1 MPSPKDIKNVL
12 KTTQGTKAGK
22 AMDLEELLGTLPKGT
37 KAQQLEAELM
47 FKRLEEERAALTP
60 KAKPATTT
68 GNTAID
74 DAKKTLAKKKP
85 VLQKFDPKAELQ
97 RQALEAELEASAP
110 KKIVLS
116 TASSPNKKKQ
126 FIEDVYSQYASHP
139 FMPQQRVITEGEG
152 DAQKFAQFELKPG
165 FGKDEVEIDWISA
178 YPNRSGMGTKAIR
191 ELQQRAQDAGINLT
205 VYPWDKGN
213 VSQRALTAFYKKL
226 GFQNLPGKSKT
237 MVWRPEAA
245 ESVEAAAPAVIIPSK
260 ISNVEKAVR
269 ESRGEFGGKRVQ
281 RAADKIK
288 NLEDQYTEEAL
299 RRAFAGDNTNL
310 LMIGNPAEF
319 KNFAA
324 ELTAPYR
331 PGIEKY
337 LWEMSNKNTRPSEI
351 PLEARRQGNV
361 VWEGGATDVPFLE
374 LNQKEGKL
382 PFVSGHEGRHRNL
395 AMEELGYP
403 STLWRMMPRAA
414 LREDFPRRDPEE
426 YLNALIEHLG
436 TREPLVIP
444 EGKDWADAINLPELF
459 AEGGGVHMA
468 GGGKAL
474 KVLKGAD
481 KAADA
486 TQDIQSIVSAGKP
499 LTAAERQLVAEMA
512 ARQGEELVRL
522 RSADLGSVAT
532 KGKSKG
538 PSPKPARAKP
548 KTKAEISAIAE
559 RVAPQMTG
567 EFVRPDPKKSTN
579 PAGKSRK
586 QFDLE
591 QELEHDM
598 QRSREVPEAEIVD
611 LEPHMGS
618 VMLSLP
624 GDISISD
631 MDVFGVGGEG
641 LRMPSRQYGGP
652 RFGLAHPEEAGWA
665 SGLVPASGFQRRVTG
680 ASQQYGDVP
689 VLANFMAMGPEGLN
703 YAQHYADALLKST
716 RPEQMTQRNIDHFNK
731 MIRSGTAK
739 HDFPDFPGIENPD
752 AAYLYFAEN
761 PEARKH
767 YNSVMQLTDTTKALG
782 LPSGLNVRHAISTP
796 ELRDME
802 RGMTGYSLMQME
814 PGVMGLKPSAHPTY
828 SHDIPGQFLG
838 RTDVLMPYELTFPD
852 TVAGIR
858 ANPKQA
864 GSEFGTLQFSG
875 GKQIIDQQLLD
886 EIGEYRRRIK
896 ELTGK
901 KDGGVVHMAGGNEP
915 GESIGEMFKPKPLTI
930 PSPLTD
936 MVDAVRRQFGKEKR
950 SMSKPGAATD
960 VLLRGPVAFAA
971 GTPMDLIGMG
981 GEALDYLQTKIP
993 GLRKNASVMDQQ
1005 RSVVDKRQPEM
1016 GYAPKV
1022 QVSPQG
1028 MMPYGTEHFQEKLN
1042 QSGLTTGEERPL
1054 FELGSAIVAPGAAQK
1069 ALKYGKALAPTA
1081 ADMLETQLL
1090 RATDPMRMNI
1100 VPEGGTVGGKLKA
1113 PANEVGFYNPA
1124 EKAALNVQRKK
1135 GQGSA
1140 FVSDLKKTPGVNDER
1155 LAELGLG
1162 DLASRPNVTREEV
1175 LAAAEQNRIPLR
1187 EVVSRERDAAAI
1199 NKLEE
1204 EYESLAQQFEAV
1216 SGQGNPEEVMRISA
1230 AVDKNL
1236 AEQNRIKSLP
1246 EARFSPTTSPDY
1258 SLPGGQNYR
1267 EIRVAL
1273 PAVEKPQYFI
1283 AYKDG
1288 STMGAGFASK
1298 ADAEAELAD
1307 LFGSRPDLEIRQ
1319 GSGSRSMTARNEENF
1334 YNSTHHGDEPNVL
1347 FHLRVADHVD
1357 AEGKKGLLI
1366 DELQSD
1372 WHQKGRDK
1380 GYGNKLRFGY
1390 SIVEQEPG
1398 FFSLQKEGMSMPM
1411 AYGTKD
1417 HVMDRANYYNA
1428 FEKGVPDA
1436 PFKDN
1441 WYQLGIKRAIKE
1453 AADSGME
1460 RVYLTTGAR
1469 QADRYDLSKRV
1480 SYIDYR
1486 KSPVYNKYEL
1496 GIADIHGDA
1505 IDLPKAMYTAE
1516 ELPDIVG
1523 KEVADKIIKGEG
1535 ESGGG
1540 RKTLRGLDLKIGGEG
1555 MKQYYDKTYKNYLDK
1570 YAKQFGGKVGETK
1583 LRIGLQQDNWPSF
1596 RDWFELHYPNGVNG
1610 RFANDFWTQG
1620 GSNKYLREF
1629 RNTLEDELE
1638 RVYYIDITP
1647 KMRESA
1653 AKGQSYKDGG
1663 AVNMAEGGQLTFAR
1677 ANQLLQKHVANMAN
1691 GGAVRMAEGG
1701 AVDYE
1706 SRFNEML
1713 QKHVQGMAE
1722 GGEVNTYDSDPDVTD
1737 GGQFVQAPAFAD
1749 GGAVKSIWTVN

>member
-1 MPSPKDIKNVL
+1 MPSPKDIKNLL
-12 KTTQGTKAGK
+12 KATQGTKAGK
-22 AMDLEELLGTLPKGT
+22 AMDLEELLATLPKGT

-47 FKRLEEERAALTP
+47 FKRLAEEQAARYAAHTPPTEQGNAALSE
-60 KAKPATTT
+60 
-68 GNTAID
+68 
-74 DAKKTLAKKKP
+74 AKKTL
-85 VLQKFDPKAELQ
+85 
-97 RQALEAELEASAP
+97 
-110 KKIVLS
+110 
-116 TASSPNKKKQ
+116 KKKQ
-126 FIEDVYSQYASHP
+126 
-139 FMPQQRVITEGEG
+139 
-152 DAQKFAQFELKPG
+152 
-165 FGKDEVEIDWISA
+165 
-178 YPNRSGMGTKAIR
+178 
-191 ELQQRAQDAGINLT
+191 
-205 VYPWDKGN
+205 
-213 VSQRALTAFYKKL
+213 
-226 GFQNLPGKSKT
+226 
-237 MVWRPEAA
+237 
-245 ESVEAAAPAVIIPSK
+245 APAVIIPSK
-260 ISNVEKAVR
+260 ISNVEKAIR
-269 ESRGEFGGKRVQ
+269 ESKGSFGAKRVQ
-281 RAADKIK
+281 RAADEIK
-288 NLEDQYTEEAL
+288 NLENLYTEEAL
-299 RRAFAGDNTNL
+299 RKAFGGDNAKA
-310 LMIGNPAEF
+310 LMTMNPADFER
-319 KNFAA
+319 FA
-324 ELTAPYR
+324 
-331 PGIEKY
+331 
-337 LWEMSNKNTRPSEI
+337 I
-351 PLEARRQGNV
+351 PLVMQEKGWPGSGPKKETLPTREYINYLSGID
-361 VWEGGATDVPFLE
+361 EFHDVPFLE
-374 LNQKEGKL
+374 INKQRQGLPL
-382 PFVSGHEGRHRNL
+382 IPFVSGHEGRHRNRAL
-395 AMEELGYP
+395 AQRDEPAGLVQF
-403 STLWRMMPRAA
+403 LPRAE
-414 LREDFPRRDPEE
+414 LREPFPRRDQEE
-426 YLNALIEHLG
+426 YLEALRNELEMTG
-436 TREPLVIP
+436 NMV
-444 EGKDWADAINLPELF
+444 LPERYLEDGDVYIKRPEIKLPDIY

-474 KVLKGAD
+474 KALRGAG

-486 TQDIQSIVSAGKP
+486 TQDVQSIVNAGKP
-499 LTAAERQLVAEMA
+499 LTAAERAMVGKLAEEYTANQPVTRLSEALGNVGAEGKNLRVTQTDRTSARNLGGAPFSMMQKVDPRYAQAKATWGVKTPGA
-512 ARQGEELVRL
+512 AKNITNQSDADVVWSTLIGSPTQHRSNELIFDKLYKAFQKSAKEGNLSTELRTKFNTALEPIFGEG
-522 RSADLGSVAT
+522 ADIL
-532 KGKSKG
+532 
-538 PSPKPARAKP
+538 
-548 KTKAEISAIAE
+548 
-559 RVAPQMTG
+559 
-567 EFVRPDPKKSTN
+567 DPKL
-579 PAGKSRK
+579 RK
-586 QFDLE
+586 
-591 QELEHDM
+591 
-598 QRSREVPEAEIVD
+598 EIDTFEKRAV
-611 LEPHMGS
+611 
-618 VMLSLP
+618 
-624 GDISISD
+624 
-631 MDVFGVGGEG
+631 VGNLLLGEG
-641 LRMPSRQYGGP
+641 LGGAQRGGSIIPGMKIMSETTEPMLRGVDTFSIGP
-652 RFGLAHPEEAGWA
+652 RLFTLDQGVITRPDLHPAFPEILTGED
-665 SGLVPASGFQRRVTG
+665 LNQLFTPVPNRIALPTFNE
-680 ASQQYGDVP
+680 D
-689 VLANFMAMGPEGLN
+689 FMARTGRKKPGYYDL
-703 YAQHYADALLKST
+703 T
-716 RPEQMTQRNIDHFNK
+716 MT
-731 MIRSGTAK
+731 
-739 HDFPDFPGIENPD
+739 P
-752 AAYLYFAEN
+752 
-761 PEARKH
+761 
-767 YNSVMQLTDTTKALG
+767 
-782 LPSGLNVRHAISTP
+782 
-796 ELRDME
+796 
-802 RGMTGYSLMQME
+802 
-814 PGVMGLKPSAHPTY
+814 
-828 SHDIPGQFLG
+828 PGQPYPTQFVDEDYLNFLQKEG
-838 RTDVLMPYELTFPD
+838 Y
-852 TVAGIR
+852 AH
-858 ANPKQA
+858 
-864 GSEFGTLQFSG
+864 G
-875 GKQIIDQQLLD
+875 GA
-886 EIGEYRRRIK
+886 
-896 ELTGK
+896 
-901 KDGGVVHMAGGNEP
+901 VHMAGG
-915 GESIGEMFKPKPLTI
+915 GDAGDTSGEMFKPKPLTI

-936 MVDAVRRQFGKEKR
+936 MVDAIRRQFGKEKR

-981 GEALDYLQTKIP
+981 GDVLDYAQTKIP

-1273 PAVEKPQYFI
+1273 PNTHTREYVHEWYDPATQTSKQFATQEEAIADKTKPAGAIISKREVGEKNVP
-1283 AYKDG
+1283 
-1288 STMGAGFASK
+1288 
-1298 ADAEAELAD
+1298 
-1307 LFGSRPDLEIRQ
+1307 
-1319 GSGSRSMTARNEENF
+1319 F

-1347 FHLRVADHVD
+1347 FHLRVADHTD

-1380 GYGNKLRFGY
+1380 GYGDKLKIGY

-1398 FFSLQKEGMSMPM
+1398 FFSLQKRGLDMPV

-1417 HVMDRANYYNA
+1417 HVMDRARYYKA

-1453 AADSGME
+1453 AADTGMD

-1555 MKQYYDKTYKNYLDK
+1555 MKQYYDKTYKNFLDK
-1570 YAKQFGGKVGETK
+1570 YAKQFGARVGETK

-1596 RDWFELHYPNGVNG
+1596 RDWFELHHPNGVNG

-1722 GGEVNTYDSDPDVTD
+1722 GGEVNPYDSDPDVTD